1 MENYMNAIVFAYYE
15 AGLYEE
21 NGLKSKNNKE
31 VVGIIVEKIDSSD
44 DLKECVEEDFKDEKN
59 PK

>member
-1 MENYMNAIVFAYYE
+1 MNAIVFAYYE